1 MEQIKEFADRYLT
14 QIQFIGPMDI
24 VEIILIS
31 LMVYYLLIFIRNTRA
46 WQLLKGVFVILVF
59 LVIAE
64 ILQMDTILW
73 IARTAFQFATIALIV
88 VLQPELRKAL
98 EQLGQK
104 NLIRSV
110 IPFESSKPEEG
121 LFSDRTIR
129 EIVKGCV
136 EMSRAKT
143 GALIVVR
150 QLDSLAEYERTGIA
164 VDGIVT
170 SQLLI
175 NIFEKNTPLHDGAV
189 IVQGNRVTYATCYLP
204 LSDNMRLSKDLGT
217 RHRAGV
223 GISEVTDSM
232 TVIVS
237 EENGKISVAY
247 EGTLSRGLT
256 AEELD
261 FGYRHSFFSDHP
273 DVVVLRATVA
283 LTEDDPAG
291 IREKMQD
298 FMSRRKASQPLEF
311 PSAGSTF
318 KRPAGHFAGTLIDQ
332 CGLKGLTVGGAQ
344 VSEKHAGFVINR
356 GGATFDDVTELM
368 RQVQQ
373 RVYAETGV
381 RLEPEIRIVE
391 A

>member
-175 NIFEKNTPLHDGAV
+175 NIFEKNTLTVGNLRILDGAV

-256 AEELD
+256 AEELEEK
-261 FGYRHSFFSDHP
+261 
-273 DVVVLRATVA
+273 LRSIQKKPT
-283 LTEDDPAG
+283 D
-291 IREKMQD
+291 EK
-298 FMSRRKASQPLEF
+298 AH
-311 PSAGSTF
+311 
-318 KRPAGHFAGTLIDQ
+318 KRW
-332 CGLKGLTVGGAQ
+332 KGWFHN
-344 VSEKHAGFVINR
+344 EK
-356 GGATFDDVTELM
+356 
-368 RQVQQ
+368 
-373 RVYAETGV
+373 
-381 RLEPEIRIVE
+381 
-391 A
+391 